1 MYRDRGRRGNRTDG
15 VNICLAERRT
25 GLIGINVRQPDIR
38 ILGKLNH
45 ARNGIDI
52 DTGRLAAQITEI
64 DPVHEILRDRDIEHL
79 DPRADLEDMKI
90 RRRVTL
96 HRERVI
102 GKPHD
107 DRAVIPKGNMT
118 SIRSAQNQI
127 LVIMGRR
134 DIRARI
140 KADNF
145 IGEGDISIRE
155 GDT

>member
-1 MYRDRGRRGNRTDG
+1 MYPDRGRRGNRTDG

-25 GLIGINVRQPDIR
+25 GLIEINVCQPDIR
-38 ILGKLNH
+38 ILGKLNR
-45 ARNGIDI
+45 ACNGIDI

-79 DPRADLEDMKI
+79 DPRADFEDMKI
-90 RRRVTL
+90 RRRVTRR
-96 HRERVI
+96 RERVI
-102 GKPHD
+102 GTPHD
-107 DRAVIPKGNMT
+107 DRAVIPKRNMT
-118 SIRSAQNQI
+118 SIRCAQNQI

-145 IGEGDISIRE
+145 ISEGDISIQE